1 MDKVTLEVLTEL
13 EKTSKN
19 FWNVSVQTANFL
31 SILIKSTNRKSVL
44 EIGTSNGY
52 SGIWLAK
59 ALKETG
65 GKMTTLEF
73 WDKRLSV
80 AVDNFTKCGVNDI
93 ITPKLGS
100 ACDIIPTLCETFDF
114 VFVDANKGEY
124 IKYYDLFLPK
134 LSSHAIIAADN
145 VHSHREKVQPFI
157 DKITANSDFQVQ
169 ILDLPDGLL
178 LAYKLT

>member
-1 MDKVTLEVLTEL
+1 MDDITQEVLAKL
-13 EKTSKN
+13 EETSKE

-31 SILIKSTNRKSVL
+31 SILIKATNRKSAL

-59 ALKETG
+59 ALKTTG
-65 GKMTTLEF
+65 GKLTTIEF

-80 AVDNFTKCGVNDI
+80 AVENFTKCGVNDI

-100 ACDIIPTLCETFDF
+100 ACDILPELDDKFDF
-114 VFVDANKGEY
+114 VFIDANKGEY
-124 IKYYDLFLPK
+124 VKYYDLILPK
-134 LSSHAIIAADN
+134 LLPNAIIAADN
-145 VHSHREKVQPFI
+145 VHSHREKVRPFL
-157 DKITANSDFQVQ
+157 DKIAANSDFQSQ

-178 LAYKLT
+178 LAYKLS